1 MAESS
6 EMSHEQASELIKR
19 YAEDQH
25 IRVELTEEQYN
36 AILGAWDEKDPRKPA
51 RISFMVKD
59 RTVSE
64 MMVAGYR
71 YRGSTC
77 CV

>member
-1 MAESS
+1 MAE
-6 EMSHEQASELIKR
+6 MPDIGHDQASELIKK
-19 YAEDQH
+19 YAEEQH
-25 IRVELTEEQYN
+25 IRIELTEEQYN
-36 AILGAWDEKDPRKPA
+36 AILESWNEQDPRKPA
-51 RISFMVKD
+51 RISFQVKD

-64 MMVAGYR
+64 LAVAGYR

>member
-6 EMSHEQASELIKR
+6 EMSHEQASELIKK
-19 YAEDQH
+19 YAEEQP
-25 IRVELTEEQYN
+25 IRVELTEEQYK
-36 AILGAWDEKDPRKPA
+36 AILGAWDEGDPRKPA
-51 RISFMVKD
+51 RITFQVKD